1 MEELENLEL
10 TREDL
15 EELSA
20 EELVDIKIELEDL
33 EMDID
38 EILQENSDEE

>member
-1 MEELENLEL
+1 MEELTNLEL

-15 EELSA
+15 AELSPEELA
-20 EELVDIKIELEDL
+20 DIKIELEDL

-38 EILQENSDEE
+38 EILQSDEEEE

>member
-15 EELSA
+15 EALSA
-20 EELVDIKIELEDL
+20 EELADIKIGLEEL

-38 EILQENSDEE
+38 EILQENSEEE